1 MEHRPNP
8 RRAAEAL
15 RFART
20 QLKIWNK
27 KVADMNS
34 AISTEADPEK
44 REWTHMQLR
53 MANAMTRHWHSQV
66 EFAALYV

>member
-1 MEHRPNP
+1 MPERPNP

-15 RFART
+15 RFARQ
-20 QLKIWNK
+20 QLKIWNRK
-27 KVADMNS
+27 IADMKQS
-34 AISTEADPEK
+34 VQTESDHEK

-66 EFAALYV
+66 SFCALYA